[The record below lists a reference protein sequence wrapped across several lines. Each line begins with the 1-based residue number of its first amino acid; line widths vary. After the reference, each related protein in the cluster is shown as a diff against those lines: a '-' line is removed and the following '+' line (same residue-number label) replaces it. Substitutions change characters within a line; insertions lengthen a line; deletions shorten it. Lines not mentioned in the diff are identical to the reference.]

1 MNERAES
8 LGQREEL
15 RRRRDIIETEVKSHR
30 DSLRAALPITADAAD
45 IESEYVMRLAISLNE
60 KVQELRGVNRKIAIL
75 EQHLGL

>member
-15 RRRRDIIETEVKSHR
+15 RNRRIIIEAEVQSHR
-30 DSLRAALPITADAAD
+30 DSLRAALPITAEAAD
-45 IESEYVMRLAISLNE
+45 IASEYVMRLAISLNE